1 MQHRCTPLPC
11 EAHIFRGVDLG
22 VPWDGIVSRKSAP
35 NVRQNGQI
43 PGEVPPEPSHREVV
57 LHIVEMVFRVGKG
70 P

>member
-11 EAHIFRGVDLG
+11 LAHVFRGVDLG
-22 VPWDGIVSRKSAP
+22 VPWDGIVSRRSEP
-35 NVRQNGQI
+35 NVGKNEQI

-57 LHIVEMVFRVGKG
+57 LRIVETVLHVGKE